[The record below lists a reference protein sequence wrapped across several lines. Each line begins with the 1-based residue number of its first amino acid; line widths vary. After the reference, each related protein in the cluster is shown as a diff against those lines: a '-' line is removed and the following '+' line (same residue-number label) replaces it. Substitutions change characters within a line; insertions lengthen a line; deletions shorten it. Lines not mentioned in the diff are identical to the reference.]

1 MGIYVDFLW
10 IANSLFELYYDR
22 LFFVHLSSN
31 VKNVKEI
38 HILKATSSLS
48 IYLFRILFAENIHT
62 I

>member
-1 MGIYVDFLW
+1 MWTFYGLQI
-10 IANSLFELYYDR
+10 LYLNYIMMDY
-22 LFFVHLSSN
+22 FCPFSN